1 VGIGSNGKTRW
12 KQNIDDEIDDETSD
26 EIGTKQVK

>member
-12 KQNIDDEIDDETSD
+12 KQNIDGETDDETSD
-26 EIGTKQVK
+26 EISTKK